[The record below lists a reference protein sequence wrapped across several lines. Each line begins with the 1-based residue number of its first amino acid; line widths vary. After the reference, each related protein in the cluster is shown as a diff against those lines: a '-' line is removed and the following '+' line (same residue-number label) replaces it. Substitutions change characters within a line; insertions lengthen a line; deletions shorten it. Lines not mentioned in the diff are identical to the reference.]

1 MQFRHLVVAAD
12 ETDAGRSAVR
22 TGLDLAARADA
33 RLTIMTVTPAAAH
46 VRMAHGGGGD
56 GDTAIQ
62 ERLAHWLE
70 HDLASAP
77 PGLQVELGC
86 AHGIPSVE
94 ICRFAENRRADL
106 LILGRKPRTAA
117 VRMLVGDTADAVARR
132 SQVASLYVP
141 PRAGSLQRILV
152 ALDGTER
159 GFVVFRTA
167 ARLAEAIGAGLEP
180 VIVEPTSIGD
190 SAPIPSSRTLALLG
204 QFERLVTS
212 SDREALA
219 RASGPGRSLKDMLMV
234 RRGDPVTQLLEA
246 AEAAGADAVAI
257 GNCRGGPPGPVEG
270 GSIARRLAHLAPQA
284 LLAVPL

>member
-1 MQFRHLVVAAD
+1 MRFQHLVVAAD

-22 TGLDLAARADA
+22 TGLDLAARANA

-46 VRMAHGGGGD
+46 VRVPHGGGGGGD
-56 GDTAIQ
+56 GAIL

-70 HDLASAP
+70 RDLASASAR
-77 PGLQVELGC
+77 LDVELGC

-117 VRMLVGDTADAVARR
+117 ARLLVGDTADAVARR

-141 PRAGSLQRILV
+141 PRASPLQRFLV

-159 GFVVFRTA
+159 GFVVFRA
-167 ARLAEAIGAGLEP
+167 AAALADAIGAGIQP
-180 VIVEPTSIGD
+180 VIVEPPAVTD
-190 SAPIPSSRTLALLG
+190 AAPIPSSRTLVLLG
-204 QFERLVTS
+204 QLDRLVTPG
-212 SDREALA
+212 DREALA
-219 RASGPGRSLKDMLMV
+219 RASGPGRSLEDTLMV
-234 RRGDPVTQLLEA
+234 RRGEPVTQLLEA
-246 AEAAGADAVAI
+246 ANAAGADVVAI
-257 GNCRGGPPGPVEG
+257 GNRRGGPPGPVEG
-270 GSIARRLAHLAPQA
+270 GSIARRFAHLAPGA

>member
-1 MQFRHLVVAAD
+1 MRFQHLVVAAD

-46 VRMAHGGGGD
+46 VRVPHGGGGE
-56 GDTAIQ
+56 GDTAIL

-77 PGLQVELGC
+77 PGLPVKLGC

-94 ICRFAENRRADL
+94 ICRFAEDRRADL
-106 LILGRKPRTAA
+106 LILGRKPRSAA
-117 VRMLVGDTADAVARR
+117 VRLLVGDTADAVARR

-141 PRAGSLQRILV
+141 PRANPLRRFLV

-167 ARLAEAIGAGLEP
+167 AVLADAIGAGIQP
-180 VIVEPTSIGD
+180 VIVEPAAVGD
-190 SAPIPSSRTLALLG
+190 AAPIPSSRTLALLG
-204 QFERLVTS
+204 QLERLVTPH
-212 SDREALA
+212 DREALA
-219 RASGPGRSLKDMLMV
+219 RASGPGRSLEDMLMV
-234 RRGDPVTQLLEA
+234 RQGEPVTQLLEA
-246 AEAAGADAVAI
+246 AEVAGADVVAI
-257 GNCRGGPPGPVEG
+257 GNRRGGPPGPVEG
-270 GSIARRLAHLAPQA
+270 GSSARRFAHLAPGA

>member
-1 MQFRHLVVAAD
+1 MQFQHLVVAAD

-22 TGLDLAARADA
+22 TGLDLAARANA

-46 VRMAHGGGGD
+46 VRVPHGGGGD
-56 GDTAIQ
+56 GDTTIL
-62 ERLAHWLE
+62 ERLADWLE

-77 PGLQVELGC
+77 PSLQVELGC

-167 ARLAEAIGAGLEP
+167 AGLAEAIGAGLQP
-180 VIVEPTSIGD
+180 IIVEPAFVGD
-190 SAPIPSSRTLALLG
+190 SAPVPSSRTLALLG
-204 QFERLVTS
+204 QLERLATPG
-212 SDREALA
+212 DREALA
-219 RASGPGRSLKDMLMV
+219 RASGPGRSLEDMLLV

-246 AEAAGADAVAI
+246 AEVARADVVAI
-257 GNCRGGPPGPVEG
+257 GNRRGGPPGPVEG
-270 GSIARRLAHLAPQA
+270 GSIARRFAHLAPEA

>member
-1 MQFRHLVVAAD
+1 MQFQHLVVAAD

-22 TGLDLAARADA
+22 TGLDLAARANA

-46 VRMAHGGGGD
+46 VRVPHGGGGD
-56 GDTAIQ
+56 GDSAIL

-70 HDLASAP
+70 HDLALAP
-77 PGLQVELGC
+77 SGLQVDLGC

-106 LILGRKPRTAA
+106 LILGRKQRTAA
-117 VRMLVGDTADAVARR
+117 ARMLVGDTADAVARR

-141 PRAGSLQRILV
+141 PRIGPLQKILV

-159 GFVVFRTA
+159 GFVVLRVA
-167 ARLAEAIGAGLEP
+167 AALAHAIGAGIQP
-180 VIVEPTSIGD
+180 VIVEPDSAGD
-190 SAPIPSSRTLALLG
+190 AAPIPSSRTLALLN
-204 QFERLVTS
+204 QLERLATP

-219 RASGPGRSLKDMLMV
+219 RASGAGKSPENMLMV
-234 RRGDPVTQLLEA
+234 RRGEPVTQLLEA
-246 AEAAGADAVAI
+246 AAAAAADIVAI
-257 GNCRGGPPGPVEG
+257 GNRRGGPPGPVEG
-270 GSIARRLAHLAPQA
+270 GSIARRFAHLAPEA

>member
-1 MQFRHLVVAAD
+1 MQFQHLVVAAD

-22 TGLDLAARADA
+22 TGLDLAARANA

-46 VRMAHGGGGD
+46 VRVPHGGGGD
-56 GDTAIQ
+56 GDSAIL

-77 PGLQVELGC
+77 SGLQVELGC

-94 ICRFAENRRADL
+94 ICRFAENRRANL
-106 LILGRKPRTAA
+106 LILGRKHRTAA

-141 PRAGSLQRILV
+141 PRVGQLQRILV

-159 GFVVFRTA
+159 GFVVFRA
-167 ARLAEAIGAGLEP
+167 AAALAHAIGAGLQP
-180 VIVEPTSIGD
+180 VIVEPDSLGD
-190 SAPIPSSRTLALLG
+190 AAPVPSSRTLALLS
-204 QFERLVTS
+204 QLERLATP

-219 RASGPGRSLKDMLMV
+219 RAGGPRKSLEDMLVV
-234 RRGDPVTQLLEA
+234 RRGEPVTQLLEA
-246 AEAAGADAVAI
+246 AEATAADIVAI
-257 GNCRGGPPGPVEG
+257 GNRRGGPPGPVEG
-270 GSIARRLAHLAPQA
+270 GSIARRFAHLAPQA